1 MNRFTRVI
9 APVAAAATLGSML
22 AAGAAFAAFAP
33 TAFADGKATMGCSQP
48 YQLASIADIDAFS
61 QPLVQEGFF
70 TEDSLLALLNTL
82 DHNGD
87 GYLCFKVPP
96 GWTGPPA
103 TSGAQRAGFVNL
115 VDDKVISS

>member
-1 MNRFTRVI
+1 MNRFTRVV

-22 AAGAAFAAFAP
+22 TVGAAFAP
-33 TAFADGKATMGCSQP
+33 TAYADGKATMGCSQP

-70 TEDSLLALLNTL
+70 TEDSLLALLNSL

-87 GYLCFKVPP
+87 GYLCYKVPP